1 MEDFHY
7 QSLAQEIIFG
17 PGSLERLREAVER
30 AGWQR
35 VMLVTSRSLA
45 ANGHAAAVQ
54 SALGERLSAVFDI
67 VQPHVQQAQVEE
79 AVAMVRALTTAQ
91 AGQIDAVIGLGGGSP
106 IGMAKAAAH
115 ALDAGPRPA
124 VIAIPTTYAGS
135 EMTPI
140 FGVTGEVNGRPRKQ
154 TVNDP
159 RAAARLVIY
168 DPRLTLDLPPALTAS
183 TGINALAHCIE
194 ALYSVTRHPLSAA
207 AALEGLRRIVRAL
220 PQCYD
225 LPDDLE
231 ARCEMLLGA
240 HLAGF
245 SLASV
250 KMALHH
256 GLCHVLGGS
265 YGVPHGIA
273 NSIVLPHA
281 VRFNA
286 MAAEPQL
293 VQAAHA
299 AGIPVDDRP
308 GPEVVGD
315 LERHISGLTRRLDL
329 PQRLR
334 DAGIRQADLPEIA
347 RAAAENRTVQN
358 NPRPVTADLLER
370 LLEEAW

>member
-45 ANGHAAAVQ
+45 ANGQAAAVQ
-54 SALGERLSAVFDI
+54 SALGACLAAVYDR
-67 VQPHVQQAQVEE
+67 VQPHVQQAQLDEV
-79 AVAMVRALTTAQ
+79 LSTAQ
-91 AGQIDAVIGLGGGSP
+91 AGRIDAVIGLGGGSP

-140 FGVTGEVNGRPRKQ
+140 FGVTGEVDGRPRKQ

-168 DPRLTLDLPPALTAS
+168 DPRLTLDLPPGLTAS

-207 AALEGLRRIVRAL
+207 AALEGMRRIVRAL

-225 LPDDLE
+225 RPDFLE
-231 ARCEMLLGA
+231 ARSEMMLGA

-286 MAAEPQL
+286 GTAEPQL
-293 VQAAHA
+293 VQAADA
-299 AGIPVDDRP
+299 AGIPVEDRP
-308 GPEVVGD
+308 SPNVVED
-315 LERHISGLTRRLDL
+315 LAQHISGLTRRLDL